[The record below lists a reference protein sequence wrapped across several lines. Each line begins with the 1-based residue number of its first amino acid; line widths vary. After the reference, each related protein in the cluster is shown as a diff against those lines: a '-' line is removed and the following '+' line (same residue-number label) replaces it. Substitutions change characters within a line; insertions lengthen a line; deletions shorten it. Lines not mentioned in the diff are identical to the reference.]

1 MQEQRYTRLVALND
15 SSLDVA
21 LDTLS
26 ISRSIASLP
35 PRKRPTN
42 IPDMFS
48 PFNYPQ
54 PAKPVEIQEEPSN
67 VIKPLSRDVVAAL
80 FAAARPEYPGIPPR
94 EKHKL
99 LRRENNNNPAQQP
112 DSANPDGASMPPR
125 KLHTRRH
132 TMNNLNSNMSQPDN
146 PMASSFRSA
155 RSRLPLKRRA
165 QLAARH
171 RRTPGRDE
179 MLEAMSKSLF
189 GSKRARLENDC
200 RESSSDIPNVPG
212 AEPKLVEMVTQE
224 MLEKA
229 PNVQW
234 DDIAGLDFAKSCV
247 KEAVIWPMLR
257 PDIFVGLRGPPK
269 GLLLFG
275 PPGTGKT
282 MIGRAIASQSKAKFF
297 NISASSLLSKW
308 MGESEKTVRALF
320 LTARA
325 MQPSVVFI
333 DEVDSILQARSDKEH
348 ESSRRVKTEFLV
360 QMDGAGTSRD
370 DRVLVVGATNRPQEL
385 DEAARRRFVKRL
397 YIPLPDSGARTTLIN
412 RLLEKQGTDMSG
424 EDVGKV
430 AEMTAGYSGSDLY
443 ALCAEAAL
451 EPVRELGDRIGSVDA
466 ESVRPIRKPDFEQAT
481 RAVRASVATSEL
493 KGYTKWNDR
502 YGSFAMNQDAAKT
515 DDGHIDPS

>member
-1 MQEQRYTRLVALND
+1 M
-15 SSLDVA
+15 
-21 LDTLS
+21 
-26 ISRSIASLP
+26 
-35 PRKRPTN
+35 
-42 IPDMFS
+42 
-48 PFNYPQ
+48 
-54 PAKPVEIQEEPSN
+54 
-67 VIKPLSRDVVAAL
+67 AAL
-80 FAAARPEYPGIPPR
+80 FAAARPEHPGIPPR

-99 LRRENNNNPAQQP
+99 LRRENNNEIAQQP
-112 DSANPDGASMPPR
+112 DSADHESASMPPR
-125 KLHTRRH
+125 KLHSRRH
-132 TMNNLNSNMSQPDN
+132 TMSGLNSSMLQLDN
-146 PMASSFRSA
+146 PMANSFRTA

-171 RRTPGRDE
+171 RSTPGRDE
-179 MLEAMSKSLF
+179 MLKAVSESLF
-189 GSKRARLENDC
+189 GSKRPRLEND
-200 RESSSDIPNVPG
+200 IPDVPG
-212 AEPKLVEMVTQE
+212 AEPKLVQMVTQE

-234 DDIAGLDFAKSCV
+234 DDIAGLTFAKACV

-320 LTARA
+320 LTAKA

-333 DEVDSILQARSDKEH
+333 DEVDSILQSRSDHEH
-348 ESSRRVKTEFLV
+348 ESTRRVKTEFLV

-397 YIPLPDSGARTTLIN
+397 YIPLPNSSARATLIN
-412 RLLEKQGTDMSG
+412 RLLRQQGTDMS
-424 EDVGKV
+424 EKEVSEV

-451 EPVRELGDRIGSVDA
+451 QPVRELGDRIGSVDA
-466 ESVRPIRKPDFEQAT
+466 ESVRPIRKSDFEHST
-481 RAVRASVATSEL
+481 RAVRASVATLEL
-493 KGYTKWNDR
+493 KGYTKWNDK
-502 YGSFAMNQDAAKT
+502 YGSFAMDQDVTKGGKDGT
-515 DDGHIDPS
+515 DPP